1 MNLRSHAKDQ
11 ADKDECRA
19 SGIAPAIAQSDGDV
33 TRMLRQLRSGDQNA
47 AGKLISAVYGELR
60 QLAARAMRRERPGHT
75 LQPTALVNEA
85 FLRLAGAARVEWR
98 DRAHFFG
105 VAAHVMREILVDYA
119 RQRSAAKRDSGI
131 RITLDDSLLAAEDRL
146 SDAVAID
153 EVIEHLSKLDAR
165 QGQIVELRFF
175 GGLNVEEIAEVLG
188 ISTPTVKRE
197 WQSAKAWL
205 HRELTR
211 RSAP

>member
-1 MNLRSHAKDQ
+1 MPDDS
-11 ADKDECRA
+11 
-19 SGIAPAIAQSDGDV
+19 GDV
-33 TRMLRQLRSGDQNA
+33 TRLLRQMRSGDREA
-47 AGKLISAVYGELR
+47 AGKLISAAYGELR
-60 QLAARAMRRERPGHT
+60 QVAVRALRNERPGHT

-85 FLRLAGAARVEWR
+85 FLRLAAGAGVDWR

-105 VAAHVMREILVDYA
+105 VAARLMREILVDYA
-119 RQRSAAKRDSGI
+119 RQRSAAKRGSGA
-131 RITLDDSLLAAEDRL
+131 RITLDDSLLIAEDRL
-146 SDAVAID
+146 ADVVAID
-153 EVIEHLSKLDAR
+153 EIMSRLEALDAR

-175 GGLNVEEIAEVLG
+175 GGLSVEEVAEVMS

-211 RSAP
+211 GSPS